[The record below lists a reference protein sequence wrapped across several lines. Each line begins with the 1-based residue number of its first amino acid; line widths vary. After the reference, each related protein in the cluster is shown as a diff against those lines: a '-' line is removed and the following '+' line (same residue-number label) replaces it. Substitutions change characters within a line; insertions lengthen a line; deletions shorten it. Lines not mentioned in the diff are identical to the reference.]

1 MSQKQTYL
9 FDYQGETVSIQI
21 DEVYS
26 GDFGTTVWP
35 SSLLLAEFIFK
46 NSSFFHN
53 KVVLELGCG
62 SGLAGIAA
70 AKCGSKLFFTDL
82 DYPVSVLDNCKYNC
96 EINGVNDHSTVVSI
110 ASFYYHKI
118 PLRWGHI
125 TKSIFDLPSIDV
137 IIGSDLFYD
146 TGSNNSYVFLV

>member
-9 FDYQGETVSIQI
+9 FDYQGETISIQI

-35 SSLLLAEFIFK
+35 SSQLLAEFIFK
-46 NSSFFHN
+46 NSPFFHN

-82 DYPVSVLDNCKYNC
+82 DCPVSILDNCKYNC
-96 EINGVNDHSTVVSI
+96 EINRVNDHSTVVRI
-110 ASFYYHKI
+110 DSFYHHKM

-125 TKSIFDLPSIDV
+125 TKNLFDLPSIDV

-146 TGSNNSYVFLV
+146 TGSNNSYFFLT